1 MGDFGVMRSDLVK
14 KRMSNLLEVLSVH
27 GCFDVEK
34 SVLFLLP
41 WQFHFLVLEGPRN
54 TMKQRKIENPK
65 IV

>member
-1 MGDFGVMRSDLVK
+1 MK

-54 TMKQRKIENPK
+54 AMKQRKNSK
-65 IV
+65 LV